1 MAKVRNASES
11 QKQILSRIQKMWKN
25 FQFLAFQP
33 KKCPHISTCGHFIVI
48 I

>member
-33 KKCPHISTCGHFIVI
+33 KNAHIFQHVGIL
-48 I
+48 